1 MKRFMTTYV
10 KLVVLSTAGMIAAR
24 TAVKYVPGM
33 EQYEEYIL
41 AICIALGTVW
51 GLRMEGIRIFSWT
64 LFYLFYEILLVIA
77 SIIYGTSKGIFAGII
92 FVRFLFGTIMM
103 ALLILGLRLYVFKN
117 IAIKY
122 GRFEFGCFDNVP
134 PELLC
139 NEDEKRKKQN
149 EKGDGI

>member
-24 TAVKYVPGM
+24 TVVKYVPGM

-41 AICIALGTVW
+41 ATCIAMGTVW
-51 GLRMEGIRIFSWT
+51 GLRMEGIRIFGST

-77 SIIYGTSKGIFAGII
+77 SIIYGTSKGVSAGII
-92 FVRFLFGTIMM
+92 FVRFLFGTIIM

-117 IAIKY
+117 MAIRY
-122 GRFEFGCFDNVP
+122 
-134 PELLC
+134 
-139 NEDEKRKKQN
+139 
-149 EKGDGI
+149 

>member
-1 MKRFMTTYV
+1 MKRFLTTYV
-10 KLVVLSTAGMIAAR
+10 KLVVLSTVGMIAAH
-24 TAVKYVPGM
+24 TVVEYVPGM

-41 AICIALGTVW
+41 ATCIALGTVW

-64 LFYLFYEILLVIA
+64 LFYLFYEILLVIV
-77 SIIYGTSKGIFAGII
+77 SIIYGTSKGVSAGAI
-92 FVRFLFGTIMM
+92 FVRFLFGTIIM

-117 IAIKY
+117 MAIKY

-139 NEDEKRKKQN
+139 DEEEKRKKQN
-149 EKGDGI
+149 EKGDGV